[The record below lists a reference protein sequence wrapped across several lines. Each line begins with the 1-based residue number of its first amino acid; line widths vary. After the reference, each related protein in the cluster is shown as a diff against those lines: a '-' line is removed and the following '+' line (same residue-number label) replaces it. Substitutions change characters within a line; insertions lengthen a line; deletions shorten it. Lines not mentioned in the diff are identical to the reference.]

1 MAEWHGVREWF
12 PKQAVP
18 IKPGRGSCL
27 HEASLICPQSSQG
40 SGSGLLPRACAAPA
54 ASPSNNGGRFV
65 EGGDNT
71 LKLCRWELRATRI

>member
-1 MAEWHGVREWF
+1 MAEWHGVREQF

-18 IKPGRGSCL
+18 IKPGRGSWV
-27 HEASLICPQSSQG
+27 HEASLICPRSSQG
-40 SGSGLLPRACAAPA
+40 SGSLLRAHEPPT
-54 ASPSNNGGRFV
+54 ASPSNNWGRLV